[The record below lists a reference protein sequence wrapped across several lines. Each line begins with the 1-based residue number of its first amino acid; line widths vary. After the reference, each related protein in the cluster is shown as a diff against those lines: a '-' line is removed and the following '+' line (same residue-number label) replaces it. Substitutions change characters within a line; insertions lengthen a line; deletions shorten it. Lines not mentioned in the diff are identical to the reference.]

1 VVRVDGLTVSYRV
14 RQQAVPAVRGLSLD
28 IGAGESYGLVGE
40 SGSGKSTAAMALT
53 RYLPAGAEVSA
64 TELSVAGTSVLDL
77 SAAELRAFR
86 ASALGVVYQE
96 PGLALNPTMPVGEQI
111 AEVYRLHSSGKHGAG
126 KHGPHGA
133 AAREATLAAIA
144 RVNLSPPAQ
153 IAGRY
158 PHELS
163 GGQQQ
168 RIVIAMALA
177 SAPQLLILDEPTTG
191 LDSRVETEIM
201 ALIDRLRTELGFASL
216 LISHNLP
223 LVAAHCQ
230 RIGVLR
236 DGELV
241 EEGPAAEVLLAPRHP
256 YTRALIAALPD
267 INARRD
273 GPRAGAVVTDRAAPG
288 AGEDPDD
295 AERSRLPSA
304 PPAQQPAVDGPLV
317 TVSNLSKRYNHKAAL
332 RDVSFTIGR
341 GEVLGLVG
349 ESGSGKTTL
358 GLSLAGLTRYEGTIS
373 FHAAD
378 RRRGRKVLPRVQVVF
393 QGADASLNPQRTV
406 RKVLARSIELLGGT
420 QTVEELADR
429 TGVAGDL
436 LDKLPNQLSG
446 GQKQRVTIA
455 RAFAGQVPLVICD
468 EPTSALDVSSQARLL
483 DLLTELQERSG
494 VSYLFI
500 SHDLAVV
507 RQVSDRIGVLYDGEL
522 VELKAADEIFE
533 RPEHPYT
540 RSLVD
545 SALSLRRPRTPQP
558 ERDMKLK
565 EFRGGTREP
574 TIRSI
579 QEDAHDF

>member
-1 VVRVDGLTVSYRV
+1 MSGAAADTVRVAGLTVSYRV
-14 RQQAVPAVRGLSLD
+14 RQRTVPAVRGLSLA

-40 SGSGKSTAAMALT
+40 SGSGKSTAAMTLT
-53 RYLPAGAEVSA
+53 RYLPAGTEVSA
-64 TELSVAGTSVLDL
+64 AELSVAGTEVLGLD
-77 SAAELRAFR
+77 ATALRAFR
-86 ASALGVVYQE
+86 AGTLSVVYQE
-96 PGLALNPTMPVGEQI
+96 PGLALNPTMPAGEQI
-111 AEVYRLHSSGKHGAG
+111 AEVYRLHGAG
-126 KHGPHGA
+126 KHRAHRA
-133 AAREATLAAIA
+133 AAREATLAAIE
-144 RVNLSPPAQ
+144 RVRLAPPAA
-153 IAGRY
+153 IAARY

-177 SAPQLLILDEPTTG
+177 SEPRLLILDEPTTG

-201 ALIDRLRTELGFASL
+201 ALIDQLRAELGFASL

-230 RIGVLR
+230 HIGVLQ
-236 DGELV
+236 DGVLV

-267 INARRD
+267 INARRHS
-273 GPRAGAVVTDRAAPG
+273 VRAAVTINSERTGVTPG
-288 AGEDPDD
+288 A
-295 AERSRLPSA
+295 LPSA
-304 PPAQQPAVDGPLV
+304 PTGEPVV
-317 TVSNLSKRYNHKAAL
+317 TVSHLTKRYDRKTAL

-358 GLSLAGLTRYEGTIS
+358 GLSLAGLTRYEGTID
-373 FHAAD
+373 FQVPD
-378 RRRGRKVLPRVQVVF
+378 RRRGRRVLPRVQVVF
-393 QGADASLNPQRTV
+393 QGADASLNPRRTV
-406 RKVLARSIELLGGT
+406 RKVLARSIELLAGT
-420 QTVEELADR
+420 QTVEELAAR
-429 TGVAGDL
+429 TGVAEDL
-436 LDKLPNQLSG
+436 LDKLPHQLSG

-455 RAFAGQVPLVICD
+455 RAFAGPVPLVICD

-483 DLLTELQERSG
+483 DLLTELQERTG

-522 VELKAADEIFE
+522 VELKDADEVFE

-545 SALSLRRPRTPQP
+545 SALSLRRPKDGR
-558 ERDMKLK
+558 
-565 EFRGGTREP
+565 
-574 TIRSI
+574 
-579 QEDAHDF
+579 

>member
-1 VVRVDGLTVSYRV
+1 MSGAVAGPAVSVADLTVSYRA
-14 RQQAVPAVRGLSLD
+14 RRAVVTALRGLSLD

-40 SGSGKSTAAMALT
+40 SGSGKSTAAMTLT
-53 RYLPAGAEVSA
+53 RYLPAGTEVTA
-64 TELSVAGTSVLDL
+64 AQLTIAGVPVLRLDP
-77 SAAELRAFR
+77 AALRAFR
-86 ASALGVVYQE
+86 SSAFAVVYQE

-111 AEVYRLHSSGKHGAG
+111 AEVYRLHGVRHAT
-126 KHGPHGA
+126 
-133 AAREATLAAIA
+133 AREATLAAIA
-144 RVNLSPPAQ
+144 RVRLSPPEQ

-168 RIVIAMALA
+168 RVVIAMALA
-177 SAPQLLILDEPTTG
+177 SEPQLLILDEPTTG

-201 ALIDRLRTELGFASL
+201 ALIDQLRAEHGFASL

-236 DGELV
+236 DGVLV

-267 INARRD
+267 INAVRR
-273 GPRAGAVVTDRAAPG
+273 GPRAAVTERAAPG
-288 AGEDPDD
+288 PGEKPDYS
-295 AERSRLPSA
+295 ERSGVLVPAPAPQSA
-304 PPAQQPAVDGPLV
+304 GLDEPLV
-317 TVSNLSKRYNHKAAL
+317 TVSNLTKRYDRKIAL

-349 ESGSGKTTL
+349 ESGSGKTTV
-358 GLSLAGLTRYEGTIS
+358 GMSLAGLTGYEGTIS
-373 FHAAD
+373 FNVSD

-393 QGADASLNPQRTV
+393 QGADASLNPRRSV
-406 RKVLARSIELLGGT
+406 RRVLARSIELLGGT
-420 QTVEELADR
+420 HTVEDLAAR
-429 TGVAGDL
+429 TGVAEEL
-436 LDKLPNQLSG
+436 LDKLPHQLSG
-446 GQKQRVTIA
+446 GQKQRVAIA
-455 RAFAGQVPLVICD
+455 RAFAGHVPLVICD

-483 DLLTELQERSG
+483 DLLAELQERTG

-522 VELKAADEIFE
+522 VELKAAEEVFQN
-533 RPEHPYT
+533 PEHPYT
-540 RSLVD
+540 QSLVD
-545 SALSLRRPRTPQP
+545 SALSLRRPPKDGR
-558 ERDMKLK
+558 
-565 EFRGGTREP
+565 
-574 TIRSI
+574 
-579 QEDAHDF
+579 